1 MSVGISGDTAVVGAW
16 LANGAANNSG
26 MAFLF
31 DAEVPEPSTLGD
43 LNGDGLVNAQD
54 INPFVLAMIDL
65 PAWAEILRERRLPV
79 SRMEWKASEF
89 AEVAPTKLFPTGA
102 SFTVMVDDFEQ
113 AKAMI
118 QKGVT

>member
-1 MSVGISGDTAVVGAW
+1 MLSPSIYSEFIRPMNEKVFHALGAGGIHWCG
-16 LANGAANNSG
+16 
-26 MAFLF
+26 
-31 DAEVPEPSTLGD
+31 
-43 LNGDGLVNAQD
+43 NGDQWRSELVDTKGLACID
-54 INPFVLAMIDL
+54 WGNPDMIDL

-79 SRMEWKASEF
+79 ARM
-89 AEVAPTKLFPTGA
+89 APTKLFPTGA